1 MLARRHDDAE
11 PGAGV
16 DIDMGK
22 DAALADQLQL
32 RQPLQQRRA
41 DLGPLPDQHQRFGVA
56 QALGE
61 DIDVLDVIV
70 PDGDVVP
77 GQLLETVEGAQRVE
91 VIVED
96 RDFHDALPRQFRCSG
111 GYFTPS
117 NSTSNISVALGGMTP
132 PAPRAP

>member
-16 DIDMGK
+16 DVDVRI

-41 DLGPLPDQHQRFGVA
+41 DLRALADQHQRFGVA
-56 QALGE
+56 QPLGE
-61 DIDVLDVIV
+61 RIDVLDVIV
-70 PDGDVVP
+70 PDRDVVSRE
-77 GQLLETVEGAQRVE
+77 LAEAVEGAQRVE
-91 VIVED
+91 IVVED
-96 RDFHDALPRQFRCSG
+96 GNLHDALPPFARFA
-111 GYFTPS
+111 YFTAS
-117 NSTSNISVALGGMTP
+117 SSTSNISVAFGGMTP